1 MVVTVADDEQTGERP
16 QEAAYDVM
24 VELRAVLGTA
34 DLPISQ
40 LLKLGRGAVV
50 ELDRRVNESIDVY
63 VEGRRIAKADV
74 QVVEDHLAIS
84 ITEVLKST
92 G

>member
-1 MVVTVADDEQTGERP
+1 MTVADDEQTGERP

-50 ELDRRVNESIDVY
+50 ELDRKVNESIDVY

-74 QVVEDHLAIS
+74 QVVEDHLAIVIS
-84 ITEVLKST
+84 EVMKSS

>member
-1 MVVTVADDEQTGERP
+1 VADDEQTGERP

-63 VEGRRIAKADV
+63 VEVRRIAKADV

>member
-1 MVVTVADDEQTGERP
+1 VADGEQVGERP
-16 QEAAYDVM
+16 SEAAYEVM

-50 ELDRRVNESIDVY
+50 ELDRKVNESIDVY

-74 QVVEDHLAIS
+74 QVVEDHLAIA
-84 ITEVLKST
+84 ITEVMKST

>member
-1 MVVTVADDEQTGERP
+1 MADDEQTGERP

-50 ELDRRVNESIDVY
+50 ELDRKVNESIDVY

>member
-1 MVVTVADDEQTGERP
+1 MADDEQTGERP

-50 ELDRRVNESIDVY
+50 ELDRKVNESIDVY

-74 QVVEDHLAIS
+74 QVVEDHLAIVIS
-84 ITEVLKST
+84 EVMKSS

>member
-1 MVVTVADDEQTGERP
+1 MGVTVADDEQTGERP

-50 ELDRRVNESIDVY
+50 ELDRKVNESIDVY

-74 QVVEDHLAIS
+74 QVVEDHLAIVIS
-84 ITEVLKST
+84 EVMKSS

>member
-1 MVVTVADDEQTGERP
+1 VTVADDEQTGERP

-50 ELDRRVNESIDVY
+50 ELDRKVNESIDVY

-74 QVVEDHLAIS
+74 QVVEDHLAIVIS
-84 ITEVLKST
+84 EVMKSS